1 MLRLCKQK
9 NGAPEMFELIKDIW
23 PLRTS
28 ARQLN
33 LEKFEGTVY
42 VVGDVHGR
50 LDLLLGLEALIFDD
64 AKESETEK
72 LIIYIGDMVDRGPD
86 SAGVLAH
93 IRGAVPS
100 GFLRLALL
108 GNHEHMLLRFVRDT
122 NEDLW
127 LNFGGRETLMSYGV
141 GEQETFDVK
150 PGTAGMRLLLQK
162 AIPHEDLT
170 FLRALPQAITLKHF
184 ILTHAGGNP
193 AKPFSDQTKR
203 EMVWGIRGFLKTS
216 ADYGREMVHGHFIVN
231 DVRRADGKIA
241 IDTGAYASGRLS
253 AVKLEHDGTVDFLQ
267 YENAAN

>member
-1 MLRLCKQK
+1 
-9 NGAPEMFELIKDIW
+9 MFEWLKDMW
-23 PLRTS
+23 PLRTP
-28 ARQLN
+28 ARLLN

-42 VVGDVHGR
+42 VIGDVHGR

-64 AKESETEK
+64 AKESKNEK
-72 LIIYIGDMVDRGPD
+72 LIIYIGDMIDRGPD

-93 IRGAVPS
+93 IRGAVPT

-108 GNHEHMLLRFVRDT
+108 GNHEHMLLRFVHDT
-122 NEDLW
+122 NEDFW

-150 PGTAGMRLLLQK
+150 PGTTDMRFLLQK
-162 AIPHEDLT
+162 VIPREHLN
-170 FLRALPQAITLKHF
+170 FLRTLPQAITLKHF

-203 EMVWGIRGFLKTS
+203 EMVWGVRGFMKTR
-216 ADYGREMVHGHFIVN
+216 ADYGREMVHGHFIV
-231 DVRRADGKIA
+231 DEMRRADGKIA

-267 YENAAN
+267 YENAEN